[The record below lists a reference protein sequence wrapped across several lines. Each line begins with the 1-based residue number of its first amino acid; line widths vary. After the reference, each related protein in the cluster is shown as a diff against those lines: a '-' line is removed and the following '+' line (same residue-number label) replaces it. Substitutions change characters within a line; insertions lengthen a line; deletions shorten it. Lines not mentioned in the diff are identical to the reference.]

1 MLETR
6 ENDGALTYKSF
17 IYHCNT
23 FCTGAEQTAEINH
36 SNDDNNDNDGDDD
49 DDKTTTIKISTVL
62 KSSDD
67 LTGGPEANL
76 ICNLLVFSQHFFLSV
91 VRRRDD

>member
-1 MLETR
+1 MQ
-6 ENDGALTYKSF
+6 YV
-17 IYHCNT
+17 
-23 FCTGAEQTAEINH
+23 CTGAEQTAEINH
-36 SNDDNNDNDGDDD
+36 SNDDNNDNDGDDGDDD

-62 KSSDD
+62 KSISSDD